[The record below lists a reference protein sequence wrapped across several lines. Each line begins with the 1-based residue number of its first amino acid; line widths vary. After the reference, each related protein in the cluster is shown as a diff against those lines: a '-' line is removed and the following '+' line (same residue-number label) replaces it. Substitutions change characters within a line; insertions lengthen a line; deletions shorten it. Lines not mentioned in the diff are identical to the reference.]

1 MTLRVQVQQTWQRM
15 SSRERRIFRSYGK
28 GSPDAGLRVR
38 CKIILGLI
46 RGNSP
51 AMVIRSGLASSSLVY
66 DVMHRFIEDSL
77 SGLVDRREDNGE
89 PKVTEEYEQE
99 LLSVVPSSPREYRYR
114 RPTWTQ
120 ELLILVLQERTGIR
134 ISRATMSRLLKR
146 LKIRLGR
153 PKPIVGCPWKKRRRL
168 KRLREIRKVIETLPH
183 DEVVLYVD
191 EVDIHLNPKIGPDW
205 MLRGTQKT
213 VLTPGKNQK
222 RYLAGALN
230 ARTGRITWVEADR
243 KNSQLFILQLWQL
256 VGRDYPQAKRIH
268 LILDNYRIHSSLQV
282 KAALARLNGRVVLH
296 FLPPYCPDH
305 NRIERVW
312 LDLHANVTRNHRC
325 RSMKELMKEVYHW
338 LKKRDRSLQLQY
350 SLRTAT
356 CRLLESRKAI

>member
-1 MTLRVQVQQTWQRM
+1 MKLRVQVQQTWQQL
-15 SSRERRIFRSYGK
+15 SSRERKIIRSYGK
-28 GSPDAGLRVR
+28 GSPDAGLRMR
-38 CKIILGLI
+38 CKIVLALV

-51 AMVIRSGLASSSLVY
+51 ADLIRSHMAASSLVY
-66 DVMHRFIEDSL
+66 DVMHRFIDQAL
-77 SGLVDRREDNGE
+77 LGLADRREDNGE
-89 PKVTEEYEQE
+89 TKVTEEYEAE
-99 LLSVVPSSPREYRYR
+99 LFAVVPGSPRKHGYR

-120 ELLILVLQERTGIR
+120 ELLILVLRKRTGIR
-134 ISRATMSRLLKR
+134 ISRTTMSRLLKR
-146 LKIRLGR
+146 LQIRLGR
-153 PKPIVGCPWKKRRRL
+153 PKPIVGCPWKKRRRI
-168 KRLREIRKVIETLPH
+168 KRLREIRTLIATLPQN
-183 DEVVLYVD
+183 EVILYVD

-230 ARTGRITWVEADR
+230 ARTGRLTCVEADR

-268 LILDNYRIHSSLQV
+268 LILDNYRIHSSLQTA
-282 KAALARLNGRVVLH
+282 AALARLDGRIVLH

-312 LDLHANVTRNHRC
+312 RDLHDNVTRNHQC
-325 RSMKELMKEVYHW
+325 RTMKELMTEVYHW
-338 LKKRDRSLQLQY
+338 LKKRDRELQRQHPLKN
-350 SLRTAT
+350 A
-356 CRLLESRKAI
+356 A

>member
-1 MTLRVQVQQTWQRM
+1 MKLRVQVQQAWQKL
-15 SSRERRIFRSYGK
+15 SSRERKIIRSYGR

-38 CKIILGLI
+38 CKIVRALV
-46 RGNSP
+46 RGSSP
-51 AMVIRSGLASSSLVY
+51 TDIVRSGMASCSLVY
-66 DVMHRFIEDSL
+66 DVMHRFIDQAL
-77 SGLVDRREDNGE
+77 LGLADRREDNGE
-89 PKVTEEYEQE
+89 SKVTEEYEAQ
-99 LLSVVPSSPREYRYR
+99 LFAVVPSSPRKHGYR

-120 ELLILVLQERTGIR
+120 ELLILVLHKRTGIR
-134 ISRATMSRLLKR
+134 ISRTTMSRLLKR
-146 LKIRLGR
+146 LHIRLGR
-153 PKPIVGCPWKKRRRL
+153 PKPIVGCPWKKRRRM
-168 KRLREIRKVIETLPH
+168 KRLREIRALIGSVPE
-183 DEVVLYVD
+183 DEVILYVD

-230 ARTGRITWVEADR
+230 ARTGRLTWVEAER

-268 LILDNYRIHSSLQV
+268 LILDNFRIHSSRQV
-282 KAALARLNGRVVLH
+282 EAALARLDGRVVLH

-312 LDLHANVTRNHRC
+312 RDLHENVTRNHQC
-325 RSMKELMKEVYHW
+325 RTMKELMTEVYHW
-338 LKKRDRSLQLQY
+338 LKKRDRQLQRQY
-350 SLRTAT
+350 AKK
-356 CRLLESRKAI
+356 KAA